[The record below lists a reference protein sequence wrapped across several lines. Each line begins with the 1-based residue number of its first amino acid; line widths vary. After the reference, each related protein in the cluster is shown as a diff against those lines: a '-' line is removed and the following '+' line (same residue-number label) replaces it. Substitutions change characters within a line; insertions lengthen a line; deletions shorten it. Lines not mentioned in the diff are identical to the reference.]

1 MKPLAHTLQA
11 GVTALAIAVGGMGL
25 ARADVIPYSNPGT
38 ENPVVY
44 SFTAASTGDV
54 IAYFTG
60 TGASFSESLGMFV
73 NGVLSSSGFGLTN
86 HLSNI
91 GDSFNLGHVNA
102 GDALVFAINVFSP
115 QLSPPYVYSDP
126 SLNGPYDFGTP
137 GAGSNH
143 IYSVAYTATS
153 PIFPGVPAGTY
164 VGFEDLPTSGG
175 SDFNY
180 FDETYVF
187 TNVSSHVV
195 PEPAAM
201 AVLGV
206 GLLGLGMV
214 RRRR

>member
-1 MKPLAHTLQA
+1 MKPLVRTFQA
-11 GVTALAIAVGGMGL
+11 GVTALAIAVGGIGL
-25 ARADVIPYSNPGT
+25 AHADVIPYPNSGT

-73 NGVLSSSGFGLTN
+73 NGVLSPNGFGLAN
-86 HLSNI
+86 HSSNI

-102 GDALVFAINVFSP
+102 GDSLVFAINVFSP

-126 SLNGPYDFGTP
+126 SLNGPYDFGTA
-137 GAGSNH
+137 GAGANH

-153 PIFPGVPAGTY
+153 PLFPGVPVGTY
-164 VGFEDLPTSGG
+164 VAFEDLPAGG

-214 RRRR
+214 RRRRH

>member
-1 MKPLAHTLQA
+1 MKPLVRTFQA
-11 GVTALAIAVGGMGL
+11 GETALAVAVGGIGL
-25 ARADVIPYSNPGT
+25 ARADVIPYPNSGT
-38 ENPVVY
+38 ENPVAY

-73 NGVLSSSGFGLTN
+73 NGVLSPSGFGLAN
-86 HLSNI
+86 HSSNI

-102 GDALVFAINVFSP
+102 GDSLVFAINVFSP

-126 SLNGPYDFGTP
+126 SLNGLYDSGTP
-137 GAGSNH
+137 GAGANH
-143 IYSVAYTATS
+143 IYSVAYTAS
-153 PIFPGVPAGTY
+153 NPIFPGVPAGTY
-164 VGFEDLPTSGG
+164 VGFEDLPASG

-195 PEPAAM
+195 PEPAAI